1 MYLSKAMEFNV
12 WKCTTPI
19 GFFEHFNLEAKVFYQ
34 MFELANFS
42 FSFDWDF
49 IFYLLKRKCDILNF
63 YIQTS
68 DFSYNTHNY
77 YNQQLHFNIY

>member
-1 MYLSKAMEFNV
+1 
-12 WKCTTPI
+12 
-19 GFFEHFNLEAKVFYQ
+19 

-42 FSFDWDF
+42 FFLLLRLY
-49 IFYLLKRKCDILNF
+49 FYFLKRKCDILNF

-77 YNQQLHFNIY
+77 YNQQLHFNIYSVLTRQSFT